1 VLPRDAIN
9 FGSAFKQKTNKMNF
23 ILNLQSVKFKKIG
36 FDICTEVLVV
46 LDLFSNVSL
55 DKT

>member
-1 VLPRDAIN
+1 MLPRDAIN